1 MLLDLLML
9 AVMFWLGWMLRGIV
23 ILARMSSK
31 PEEMIDILNKIRR
44 INEGKAPEDD
54 TVSAKDGIEIRIER
68 VGDMLY
74 AYAKENDEFIAQ
86 GPNMTTLL
94 EVAAERFP
102 QRRFFGV
109 IEKDNPAKEIA

>member
-1 MLLDLLML
+1 MLLDLAML
-9 AVMFWLGWMLRGIV
+9 AVMFWMGWVLRGIV

-44 INEGKAPEDD
+44 INEGKDTEED
-54 TVSAKDGIEIRIER
+54 VSAKDGIEIRIER